1 MKRNTWLCVTCKE
14 QFTRRFSANRHNNT
28 FHAGKGFISRLGTN
42 LVTGIN
48 GSAYSSSR
56 KNSLGVQRYGPV
68 NPFKDQ
74 QRENNLKI
82 RYISSKE
89 QIGEPYSRYAS
100 MLKSSDTIEGNPDI
114 NIKLA
119 NKYIKIQE
127 LDALLSMLGP
137 SQDAKNIRSAA
148 IGVDNLEFLDGVITG
163 IRNLVR
169 TRRFPLS

>member
-1 MKRNTWLCVTCKE
+1 MLEKASFPGWALIWLQVLMALRIHPVGRIHSEC
-14 QFTRRFSANRHNNT
+14 
-28 FHAGKGFISRLGTN
+28 
-42 LVTGIN
+42 
-48 GSAYSSSR
+48 
-56 KNSLGVQRYGPV
+56 RYGPV
-68 NPFKDQ
+68 NPSKDQ

-82 RYISSKE
+82 SYISSKE

-169 TRRFPLS
+169 TRRLPLS

>member
-1 MKRNTWLCVTCKE
+1 
-14 QFTRRFSANRHNNT
+14 
-28 FHAGKGFISRLGTN
+28 LGTN
-42 LVTGIN
+42 LVTGVN
-48 GSAYSSSR
+48 GTAYSSSR

-68 NPFKDQ
+68 NPSKDQ

-82 RYISSKE
+82 SYISSKE
-89 QIGEPYSRYAS
+89 QMGEPYSRYAS

-169 TRRFPLS
+169 TRRLPLS

>member
-1 MKRNTWLCVTCKE
+1 MKRNTWLCLTCKE

-42 LVTGIN
+42 LVTGVN
-48 GSAYSSSR
+48 GNVYSSSR

-89 QIGEPYSRYAS
+89 QISEPYSRYAS

-127 LDALLSMLGP
+127 LDALISML
-137 SQDAKNIRSAA
+137 
-148 IGVDNLEFLDGVITG
+148 
-163 IRNLVR
+163 
-169 TRRFPLS
+169 

>member
-1 MKRNTWLCVTCKE
+1 
-14 QFTRRFSANRHNNT
+14 
-28 FHAGKGFISRLGTN
+28 
-42 LVTGIN
+42 
-48 GSAYSSSR
+48 
-56 KNSLGVQRYGPV
+56 VQRYGPV

-127 LDALLSMLGP
+127 LDALISML
-137 SQDAKNIRSAA
+137 
-148 IGVDNLEFLDGVITG
+148 
-163 IRNLVR
+163 
-169 TRRFPLS
+169 

>member
-42 LVTGIN
+42 LVTGVN
-48 GSAYSSSR
+48 GNVYSSSR

-89 QIGEPYSRYAS
+89 QISEPYSRYAS

-127 LDALLSMLGP
+127 LDALISML
-137 SQDAKNIRSAA
+137 
-148 IGVDNLEFLDGVITG
+148 
-163 IRNLVR
+163 
-169 TRRFPLS
+169 

>member
-1 MKRNTWLCVTCKE
+1 MTCKE
-14 QFTRRFSANRHNNT
+14 QFTRRFSANRHNKT
-28 FHAGKGFISRLGTN
+28 FHAGKGFISRLGAN
-42 LVTGIN
+42 LVTGDN
-48 GSAYSSSR
+48 GAAYSSSK

-82 RYISSKE
+82 NYIPSKE
-89 QIGEPYSRYAS
+89 QTGEPYSRFAS
-100 MLKSSDTIEGNPDI
+100 MPKSSETIEGNPDI
-114 NIKLA
+114 NIKLV
-119 NKYIKIQE
+119 NKYIKIHE

-137 SQDAKNIRSAA
+137 SQEANDIRSAA
-148 IGVDNLEFLDGVITG
+148 ICIDNSEFLDSVITG